1 MDTKDKFV
9 VFGGVAVLLVMAGIA
24 GASDMEDAVRQEQ
37 LYCEN
42 VTLYIETDGQQGW
55 PDYRE
60 LYNTM
65 CVKHPGFKNE

>member
-1 MDTKDKFV
+1 MTKQDKITI
-9 VFGGVAVLLVMAGIA
+9 FGSLAVLLVMAGFA
-24 GASDMEDAVRQEQ
+24 GASDLEDAVRQEQ

-42 VTLYIETDGQQGW
+42 VALYIKTDGQQGW

-65 CVKHPGFKNE
+65 CVKEMKNE